1 MLPVWYYRFQRK
13 VRLGD
18 SRVGLRHAVDYIG
31 DPGLPIEVLE
41 FGAERGKENGSMLVP
56 LRIRETRSCCA

>member
-1 MLPVWYYRFQRK
+1 MLSVWYWFQCK
-13 VRLGD
+13 VGLGD

-41 FGAERGKENGSMLVP
+41 FGAAERGTENGGVLVP
-56 LRIRETRSCCA
+56 LRIRETRRCCA